1 MSGVGDEG
9 QPAGS
14 EQTGGWDIHDE
25 TFGMVLWSAGG
36 GERFAQLFQSSKADY
51 PWVGHEVK

>member
-14 EQTGGWDIHDE
+14 EQTGGWDLHDE

-36 GERFAQLFQSSKADY
+36 GGKICAAFPVFQS
-51 PWVGHEVK
+51 